1 MRHLTKEP
9 LENVNKAITTCRDVF
24 GLTCIMSPDA
34 VEETIEIM
42 LGILL
47 DIRDEQQKDIDTI
60 NWCKALAT
68 SGWQGYHNAMAEVS
82 KRRGDSGKKALNYQ

>member
-1 MRHLTKEP
+1 MRYLTKEP

-42 LGILL
+42 LGTLL
-47 DIRDEQQKDIDTI
+47 DIRDEQQRDIDTV
-60 NWCKALAT
+60 NWCKCLAH
-68 SGWQGYHNAMAEVS
+68 SGWKGYHNAMTEVS
-82 KRRGDSGKKALNYQ
+82 KRQGNNNKLEKL